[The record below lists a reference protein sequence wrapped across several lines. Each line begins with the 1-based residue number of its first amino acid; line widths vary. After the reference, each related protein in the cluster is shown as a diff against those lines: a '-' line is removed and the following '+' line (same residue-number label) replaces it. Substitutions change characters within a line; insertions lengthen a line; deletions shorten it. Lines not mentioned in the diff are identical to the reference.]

1 MVKVNRITVWL
12 CAMFFLAGCS
22 TVRFTST
29 TSSEREAAT
38 GTSPLRTSGDVSKT
52 SESTVKSYQYGRFTV
67 LVDENG
73 SQKIEGGVFTPSTTM
88 PFVSSR
94 VHALFVNY
102 ATKELSYYKRTDAGS
117 YEPVIGYAVVTPL
130 SQALPRDVVQGSV
143 RHIDTAPTWCPTK
156 RIRDKYTDLPPGC
169 LNFGHPTNA
178 MGVAKFEVSWSVPG
192 FELVRIHGTSGYP
205 RGNFWDEETFGCTRL
220 ENNAMKELIDLLGP
234 NAVKEGI
241 EIIAYRGKVSQG
253 KEKKRAIISAE

>member
-1 MVKVNRITVWL
+1 MHRITVWL

-29 TSSEREAAT
+29 TSSGGEAAT
-38 GTSPLRTSGDVSKT
+38 GTSPLRTSGYVSKT
-52 SESTVKSYQYGRFTV
+52 PESSVKSYQYGRFTV
-67 LVDENG
+67 LVDESG
-73 SQKIEGGVFTPSTTM
+73 SQKVEGGVFTPSPTM
-88 PFVSSR
+88 SFAPTRAHV
-94 VHALFVNY
+94 LFINY
-102 ATKELSYYKRTDAGS
+102 VTKELSYYRRTGAGT
-117 YEPVIGYAVVTPL
+117 YEPIIGYAVVTPL

-143 RHIDTAPTWCPTK
+143 RRIDTAPTWCPTK
-156 RIRDKYTDLPPGC
+156 RIREKYTDLPPGC

-192 FELVRIHGTSGYP
+192 FELVRLHGTSGYP
-205 RGNFWDEETFGCTRL
+205 SGNFWEEETFGCTRL

-241 EIIAYRGKVSQG
+241 EIIAYRGKVPQE
-253 KEKKRAIISAE
+253 KEKKPPIISAE